1 MTSRWAV
8 QAEFKRVSEQLQST
22 VKEILATKADKRCGA
37 RRRDNRVSPRVTTA
51 SLRVCPSLLTWRV

>member
-51 SLRVCPSLLTWRV
+51 SLRV